1 MKLKR
6 WELLK
11 IALIVFPTVGV
22 VAYRAESAE
31 DAWRL
36 VLCIAVALSFLAV
49 FQLGFWF
56 FYDVMTLKRGGW
68 SVTKFSDSPFARRPG
83 PGFFLK
89 VEAVALLIFGAA
101 KIIAAIFQGL
111 PSLVLGVGLFVVG
124 ALLLAWQVIL
134 RKLFQSRF
142 SEGSHQAWKK

>member
-1 MKLKR
+1 MMGCGFNFT
-6 WELLK
+6 
-11 IALIVFPTVGV
+11 LISSK
-22 VAYRAESAE
+22 AEI
-31 DAWRL
+31 L
-36 VLCIAVALSFLAV
+36 FT
-49 FQLGFWF
+49 QF
-56 FYDVMTLKRGGW
+56 FKTILDSSDVMTLKRGGW

-89 VEAVALLIFGAA
+89 LEAVALLIFGAA

-111 PSLVLGVGLFVVG
+111 RSLVLGVGLFVVS

-142 SEGSHQAWKK
+142 FERSHQA